1 MDELTQWLLA
11 TPPWVRYRTL
21 VDLQGQPES
30 APEVRTTRQAMLEH
44 PAVQGLVAQVS
55 SWPGRV
61 LTSHKTAGHPLHQ
74 LTFLADLGATVSDPG
89 MDRVVECIF
98 EHQER
103 GGPFQVLVN
112 IPPHFG
118 GSGKD
123 QLAWAL
129 CDAPLVLYALAK
141 MGLAEDRRFQEALE
155 LLISLR
161 RENGWPCAVSA
172 EMGKFRGPGRK
183 DDPCPYATLL
193 MLKTLAVL
201 PGWRDSQASVL
212 GAKALLNLW
221 AERSGRHPYLFYMGT
236 DFCKLKAPFVWY
248 DILHVAD
255 VLTQFPWLRS
265 DPLLAAII
273 EIIGSKA
280 DPEFRFVPESIWT
293 SWKEWDFGQ
302 KKTASPW
309 LTLLANR
316 ILLRFYQS
324 ESRLPWTNPGNSA
337 HLT

>member
-11 TPPWVRYRTL
+11 APPWVRYRTL

-30 APEVRTTRQAMLEH
+30 APEVRATRQAMLEH

-55 SWPGRV
+55 TWPGQV
-61 LTSHKTAGHPLHQ
+61 LTNHKMAGHPLHL
-74 LTFLADLGATVSDPG
+74 LTFLADLGAAVSDPH
-89 MDRVVECIF
+89 MNLVVERII
-98 EHQER
+98 EHKAP

-141 MGLAEDRRFQEALE
+141 MGLAEDGRFQKTFE
-155 LLISLR
+155 LLVSLR
-161 RENGWPCAVSA
+161 RENGWLCAVSP

-193 MLKTLAVL
+193 MLKVLAVL
-201 PGWRDSQASVL
+201 PGWRDSQASIL
-212 GAKALLNLW
+212 GAEALLNLW
-221 AERSGRHPYLFYMGT
+221 AERSERHPYLFYIGT

-248 DILHVAD
+248 DILHVAE

-265 DPLLAAII
+265 DPRLTNML
-273 EIIGSKA
+273 EIIATKA
-280 DPEFRFVPESIWT
+280 DSQSRFIPESVWT

-309 LTLLANR
+309 LTFITHR
-316 ILLRFYQS
+316 LLRRLS
-324 ESRLPWTNPGNSA
+324 PTESDLSWTNPGNSA
-337 HLT
+337 RPT